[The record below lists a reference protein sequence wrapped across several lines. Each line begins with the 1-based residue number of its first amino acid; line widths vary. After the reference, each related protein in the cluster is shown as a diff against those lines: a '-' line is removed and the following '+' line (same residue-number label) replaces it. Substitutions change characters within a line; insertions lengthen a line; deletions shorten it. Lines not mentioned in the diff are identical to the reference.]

1 MTIKKIMTFI
11 YEKKIILFFCI
22 SFLLYGN
29 TLVNGYGLD
38 DQFVTENSYTNNG
51 LKSIKKIFSSYY
63 AENDGKNNYEYRPIV
78 KLSFAI
84 EHELFGVRPW
94 VGHLINVILYSLCL
108 FLLFKVLQ
116 IIFHNQTSLFSL
128 YIVLLFA
135 VLPIHTEV
143 VASLKNRD
151 VLLCFSF
158 CMLIILQLDSF
169 FKTNNY
175 LYVFY
180 AIIFGILG
188 FLTKYDILPYLA
200 ITPLVLYKK
209 HKLKITPFL
218 IITAVFIAAY
228 FLSKIVKHQFLDK
241 TFSERVYK
249 YHENPLFFDHLFSSK
264 LSTAFNALGF
274 YLKMLILPTNMSCY
288 YGYNTLDMFNFL
300 SIYSILGVTLF
311 IILVFYFFKYIKT
324 ENPIWYAIV
333 FFGLSISMYL
343 NIFKVVPGIVADRY
357 LFSASIGFSIIT
369 IYLLLKYVNKNI
381 NTNHF
386 QKTTTNF
393 KLSLAALL
401 TIYSIVTIVRNT
413 EWKDR
418 ITLYSNDVLKM
429 PESAALNLLYSN
441 EVLVSLNKQN
451 TFLTERNKSAYITKA
466 AQSLTNVLKVD
477 SLNTTAL
484 NNLAFIKQKV
494 YNDYAG
500 AIPYYIK
507 ALKIDSTKFEVQ
519 FNLCYCLFKS
529 SNFQLAQNIALKLF
543 TTDPKNQQVL
553 DLMSYILIEN
563 KKTKEGIQ
571 IYSALLNEQPTNN
584 SINIILGNFY
594 IADYDSINAKKY
606 YTIAL
611 QNDKN
616 NPQLIKMIARLS
628 E

>member
-1 MTIKKIMTFI
+1 M
-11 YEKKIILFFCI
+11 
-22 SFLLYGN
+22 
-29 TLVNGYGLD
+29 NGYGLD
-38 DQFVTENSYTNNG
+38 DQFVTENNYTNKG

-94 VGHLINVILYSLCL
+94 VGHLINVMIYSLCL

-151 VLLCFSF
+151 VLMCFSF

-169 FKTNNY
+169 FKTSNY

-180 AIIFGILG
+180 AIILGILG

-209 HKLKITPFL
+209 HKLKIKPFL
-218 IITAVFIAAY
+218 IITSVFIIAY
-228 FLSKIVKHQFLDK
+228 FLSKTVKHEFLDK
-241 TFSERVYK
+241 TFSERIYK

-300 SIYSILGVTLF
+300 SIYSIIGITLFVTL
-311 IILVFYFFKYIKT
+311 VVYFFKYIKT
-324 ENPIWYAIV
+324 ENPIWYGIV
-333 FFGLSISMYL
+333 FFGISISMYL
-343 NIFKVVPGIVADRY
+343 NIVKVVPGIVGDRY

-381 NTNHF
+381 RINNF
-386 QKTTTNF
+386 QTTTPNF
-393 KLSLAALL
+393 KISIAVVFA
-401 TIYSIVTIVRNT
+401 IYSIVTIVRNT

-441 EVLVSLNKQN
+441 EVLVSLNNPN
-451 TFLTERNKSAYITKA
+451 TFLTDQNKNSYIKKA
-466 AQSLTNVLKVD
+466 AQSLSNVLKVD

-529 SNFQLAQNIALKLF
+529 SNFQLAQNLALKLF
-543 TTDPKNQQVL
+543 TTDSKNQQVL

-571 IYSALLNEQPTNN
+571 IYKMLLTEQPNN
-584 SINIILGNFY
+584 NNINIILGNIY
-594 IADYDSINAKKY
+594 LADLDTVNAINY
-606 YTIAL
+606 YSTAL
-611 QNDKN
+611 VTDKN
-616 NPQLIKMIARLS
+616 NKQLSEIVARLS